1 MKTKFCPNCGNEI
14 PLNEDICRY
23 CLKDTADTSFL
34 STNSG
39 QYQYSLETFKPVPSS
54 KINLQ
59 ANETRKNIKEYSEG
73 IPIRR
78 ILLLMIVTCGLYV
91 IYWFYR
97 SSKFTK
103 EHGKNVNPIL
113 RTIIFFIPIVNLVA
127 IYLLFHD
134 IKNIVKAKD
143 ISFNVPINF
152 ILFIF
157 GYLLSLWSIIN
168 IQEAMNEYYRL
179 NNPNLIER
187 RKFTTSEKV
196 VMAIFVLIYAIIIL
210 SVLCL
215 IFMFI

>member
-23 CLKDTADTSFL
+23 CLKDTADTIFL

-54 KINLQ
+54 KINPQ
-59 ANETRKNIKEYSEG
+59 VKETKNVKKYSEG

-103 EHGKNVNPIL
+103 EYGKDVNPIL
-113 RTIIFFIPIVNLVA
+113 RTILFFIPIVNLVA

-134 IKNIVKAKD
+134 IKNIVKTKD

-152 ILFIF
+152 VLFIF
-157 GYLLSLWSIIN
+157 GHLLSLWSIIN

-210 SVLCL
+210 SILCL

>member
-23 CLKDTADTSFL
+23 CLKDTADTGFL

-39 QYQYSLETFKPVPSS
+39 QYHYSLETLKPVKIS
-54 KINLQ
+54 KTNSPIK
-59 ANETRKNIKEYSEG
+59 ETKNIKKYSEG

-103 EHGKNVNPIL
+103 EHGKDVNPLL
-113 RTIIFFIPIVNLVA
+113 RTILFFIPIVNLVA

-134 IKNIVKAKD
+134 IKNIVKTKD

-152 ILFIF
+152 VLFIF
-157 GYLLSLWSIIN
+157 GHLLSLWSIIN

-179 NNPNLIER
+179 NNPNVIER

-210 SVLCL
+210 SILCL